1 MPSYEIDRRNFLK
14 SVGKGTLF
22 LTTSS
27 AIFIRQSNALKESRI
42 ESSLNEYWDE
52 NDSNNISLDKYFL
65 NEAIQEIQKRG
76 YYQEIFSEKDL
87 EKLLKVTAEKELS
100 EKSFSTATLAS
111 KQIQISENSAKIKG
125 SIHIPLGKIKFAI
138 EFTQEQE
145 KEPTISL
152 LEIAGSNFLVERLLQ
167 ETNALSIAEEKLTH
181 PYQTIQQY
189 LNERSELKGMLITNV
204 ALEFMPNK
212 IKIHIRGSQSQSL

>member
-1 MPSYEIDRRNFLK
+1 M
-14 SVGKGTLF
+14 
-22 LTTSS
+22 
-27 AIFIRQSNALKESRI
+27 KESQV
-42 ESSLNEYWDE
+42 ESSLNEYWDG
-52 NDSNNISLDKYFL
+52 NNSNTNNISLDEYFL

-87 EKLLKVTAEKELS
+87 EKLLKVTAERKLS
-100 EKSFSTATLAS
+100 ERSFSKATLAS
-111 KQIQISENSAKIKG
+111 KQIQISENSARIKG
-125 SIHIPLGKIKFAI
+125 SIHIPLGKIQFAI

-152 LEIAGSNFLVERLLQ
+152 LELAGSNFLVERFLQ
-167 ETNALSIAEEKLTH
+167 ETNAIGIAEEKLTH

-189 LNERSELKGMLITNV
+189 LNERTELKGMLITNV

>member
-14 SVGKGTLF
+14 SVWKGTLF

-42 ESSLNEYWDE
+42 ESPLNEYLDE
-52 NDSNNISLDKYFL
+52 NDSSNTPLDKYFL
-65 NEAIQEIQKRG
+65 NEAIQEIQKKG
-76 YYQEIFSEKDL
+76 YYQETFSEKDL

-100 EKSFSTATLAS
+100 DKNFSTATLAS
-111 KQIQISENSAKIKG
+111 NQIQISETLARIKG

-138 EFTQEQE
+138 EFTQEQK
-145 KEPTISL
+145 KEPIISS
-152 LEIAGSNFLVERLLQ
+152 LEIAGSNFLVEKLLQ
-167 ETNALSIAEEKLTH
+167 KTNAIGIAEEKLTH

-189 LNERSELKGMLITNV
+189 LNERPELNGMLITNV